1 MMIRQHIESLSTAN
15 KTVIVNKIN
24 NSYEVVFR
32 KQNRLYCVVHLNTFQ
47 QSLIDGLIKQFLKN
61 GDVPNNVGWMV

>member
-1 MMIRQHIESLSTAN
+1 MERQHIESVSTAN

-32 KQNRLYCVVHLNTFQ
+32 KQNRPYCTVHLHSFQ

-61 GDVPNNVGWMV
+61 GEVPNNVGWMV

>member
-1 MMIRQHIESLSTAN
+1 MIRQHIESISTAN

-24 NSYEVVFR
+24 NAFEVVFR
-32 KQNRLYCVVHLNTFQ
+32 KQNRLYCTVHLNIFQ

-61 GDVPNNVGWMV
+61 GEVPNNVGWMV

>member
-1 MMIRQHIESLSTAN
+1 MNRQRIESISTCN

-24 NSYEVVFR
+24 TSYEVVFR
-32 KQNRLYCVVHLNTFQ
+32 KQNRLYCTVHFNSHH

-61 GDVPNNVGWMV
+61 GEVPNNVGWMV